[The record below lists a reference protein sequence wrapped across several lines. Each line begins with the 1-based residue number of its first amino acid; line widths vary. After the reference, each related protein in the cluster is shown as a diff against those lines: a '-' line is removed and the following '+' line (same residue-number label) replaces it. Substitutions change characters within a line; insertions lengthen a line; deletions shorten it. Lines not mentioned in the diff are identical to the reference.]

1 MAAGEKSSKIMT
13 TENKLQEI
21 KVFIE
26 KMRATSSSTEKVAI
40 IKHSSAFVHRVLEY
54 TYNPYKQYSVTSKT
68 IKKNCDL
75 FLEELIID
83 GDLFY
88 LLNALI
94 KRRVT
99 GHKAI
104 ARINSWCKYLSD
116 DLTDI
121 VHKIIDKDLDIRA
134 GAKVINKG
142 QPGLIP
148 TFSVALAKE
157 YEPGKCNWDD
167 GWFAS
172 RKLDGVRCLA
182 RVDVEGNCT
191 LFSRT
196 GKEFTTLNKVKEAI
210 EATGIINV
218 IFDGEVCLVD
228 ENGDED
234 FQGIMKQLRRKDHQ
248 IENPAYMVFDM
259 LSHSEFN
266 NCKGDELLED
276 RLRTLSS
283 WCPEMDYDRN
293 ENGDLIHLNIL
304 RNTEQIMINGDD
316 HLETWNDVAEANN
329 WEGVMLRKNVGYE
342 GKRTKNLVKVKK
354 FFDAEYTVVD
364 YDNDMHEVVRE
375 GKSKTIEMLAQV
387 WIKHK
392 GHKVKVG
399 SGWSHEQRLQ
409 YMDGSIVGKS
419 ITVQYFE
426 ETHNDKGGIS
436 LRFPTVKYVHEGKRD
451 V

>member
-276 RLRTLSS
+276 RLRTLRS

-316 HLETWNDVAEANN
+316 HLETWNSVAEANN